1 MTLRASLETMAQ
13 SATPPQQAPP
23 AGGARGAAP
32 AIPKM
37 EAGNPAQASSPDV
50 SDRVR
55 EAVQNAVNQ
64 AREAREAAI
73 AAARDAAQGATPGQ
87 PQVLVPP
94 PINPRD
100 MIPPQA
106 VDIATVFFLT
116 VAFCIVGFPL
126 ARAFARRID
135 RRTERMQVGGED
147 VGAKLH
153 QLQESVDALAI
164 ELERI
169 SEAQRFQSR
178 LLAEKAGASP
188 AGTARQ

>member
-1 MTLRASLETMAQ
+1 MTTHLLQAA
-13 SATPPQQAPP
+13 APPQQAPP

-32 AIPKM
+32 GALP
-37 EAGNPAQASSPDV
+37 ATPQTPAAPTNPEVRDQ
-50 SDRVR
+50 VR
-55 EAVQNAVNQ
+55 EAVRIALDQVRQ
-64 AREAREAAI
+64 AQEAT
-73 AAARDAAQGATPGQ
+73 QGR

-94 PINPRD
+94 PVAPFET
-100 MIPPQA
+100 IPPQA
-106 VDIATVFFLT
+106 VDIATAFFVT

-135 RRTERMQVGGED
+135 RRTERMQVGGGD

-153 QLQESVDALAI
+153 ELQESVDALAI

-178 LLAEKAGASP
+178 LLAEKAGKSP
-188 AGTARQ
+188 SGTAAP